1 MHRKIG
7 YLGPSGTFTE
17 EALLK
22 YTGNDCSE
30 RVACATINAVFR
42 GVADGSLD
50 LGLVPME
57 NSTEGSVHLTLD
69 LLAGDYDLKISGEI
83 IMPISHHL
91 IARAGTPVG
100 QVTRVLSHP
109 QALAQ
114 CRNYIEKNLPGIEA
128 VPVTSTAEAVRTI
141 ANSQEPWAAVG
152 NARAAE
158 IHGLSVIASNLQDCR
173 ENRTRFV
180 VVGREDLPPAEGA
193 FKTSILFTI
202 TDRPGGLYEIL
213 KEFALRNINLTRIES
228 RPAKRNLGDYVFF
241 VDLAGRR
248 EEPDVR
254 ECLEAVGKQA
264 ATFRIL
270 GSYPA
275 DEAAVDQLNRETPQL
290 SLDQLRQDVDII
302 DRQIVE
308 LLAKRT
314 GLVQIIGR
322 LKSGFSDVRDPGRE
336 EQVLRRVKAS
346 AERNGVSPELVD
358 KIYHTIFDH
367 FVEVQKKQ
375 KNNIPGS

>member
-7 YLGPSGTFTE
+7 YLGPAGTNTE
-17 EALLK
+17 EALQK
-22 YTGNDCSE
+22 YTGFDCSA
-30 RVACATINAVFR
+30 RVACATINAVFK

-50 LGLVPME
+50 LGLVPFE
-57 NSTEGSVHLTLD
+57 NSTEGSVHLALD
-69 LLAGDYDLKISGEI
+69 LLAGENDLKICGEI

-91 IARAGTPVG
+91 IARAGITADR
-100 QVTRVLSHP
+100 VTRVLSHP

-114 CRNYIEKNLPGIEA
+114 CRQYIGRSLPGVET
-128 VPVTSTAEAVRTI
+128 VEMTSTAEAVR
-141 ANSQEPWAAVG
+141 AVAESQEAWAAVG

-158 IHGLSVIASNLQDCR
+158 IHGLKVIASDLQDCR

-180 VVGREDLPPAEGA
+180 VIGREDVAPAKGA
-193 FKTSILFTI
+193 NKTSILFTI

-213 KEFALRNINLTRIES
+213 KEFALRNVNLTRIES

-241 VDLAGRR
+241 VDLEGHR
-248 EEPDVR
+248 EEPEVR
-254 ECLEAVGKQA
+254 ECLEVVQDQA
-264 ATFRIL
+264 ATFKIL

-275 DEAAVDQLNRETPQL
+275 DTVALEETDPKVRTI
-290 SLDQLRQDVDII
+290 SLEQVRQDIDII
-302 DRQIVE
+302 DQQIVE

-314 GLVQIIGR
+314 ELVKVIGR
-322 LKSGFSDVRDPGRE
+322 LKSGQPDVRDPGRE
-336 EQVLRRVKAS
+336 EQVIRRVKAG
-346 AERNGVSPELVD
+346 AAKKGVSLELID

-375 KNNIPGS
+375 NL

>member
-7 YLGPSGTFTE
+7 YLGPAGTFTE
-17 EALLK
+17 EALIK
-22 YTGNDCSE
+22 YTGSDCSE
-30 RVACATINAVFR
+30 RVACGTINAVFR
-42 GVADGSLD
+42 GVKDGSLD
-50 LGLVPME
+50 LGLVPFE

-69 LLAGDYDLKISGEI
+69 LLAGECDLKISGEI
-83 IMPISHHL
+83 IMPISQHL
-91 IARAGTPVG
+91 IARAGASADRVA
-100 QVTRVLSHP
+100 RVLSHP

-114 CRNYIEKNLPGIEA
+114 CRLYLENNLPGIEVENMASTVEAIRA
-128 VPVTSTAEAVRTI
+128 VAET
-141 ANSQEPWAAVG
+141 QEPWAAIG

-158 IHGLSVIASNLQDCR
+158 MHGLAVIASDIQDCR

-180 VVGREDLPPAEGA
+180 VISREDAPVAGESD
-193 FKTSILFTI
+193 KTSILFTI

-241 VDLAGRR
+241 VDLEGHR
-248 EEPDVR
+248 EDPQVR
-254 ECLEAVGKQA
+254 ACLEAVRNQA

-275 DEAAVDQLNRETPQL
+275 DAAAVQEGHREVPRL
-290 SLDQLRQDVDII
+290 SLEQLRQDIDII
-302 DRQIVE
+302 DQQIVE

-314 GLVQIIGR
+314 ELVKVIGR
-322 LKSGFSDVRDPGRE
+322 LKSGQPEVRDPDRE

-346 AERNGVSPELVD
+346 AEKKGVNPELINN
-358 KIYHTIFDH
+358 IYHTIFDH

-375 KNNIPGS
+375 KI

>member
-7 YLGPSGTFTE
+7 YLGPAGTFTE
-17 EALLK
+17 EALIK
-22 YTGNDCSE
+22 YTGADCSDK
-30 RVACATINAVFR
+30 VACATINAVFK

-50 LGLVPME
+50 LGLVPIE

-91 IARAGTPVG
+91 IARADTPADR
-100 QVTRVLSHP
+100 VTKVLSHP

-114 CRNYIEKNLPGIEA
+114 CRNYIEKNLPAIEA
-128 VPVTSTAEAVRTI
+128 VPVTSTAEAVRSI
-141 ANSQEPWAAVG
+141 AEAGESWAAVG

-158 IHGLSVIASNLQDCR
+158 IHGLSVIASDIQDCR

-180 VVGREDLPPAEGA
+180 VISREDHLPAEGV
-193 FKTSILFTI
+193 FKTSVLFTI

-228 RPAKRNLGDYVFF
+228 RPAKKNLGDYVFF
-241 VDLAGRR
+241 VDLAGHR
-248 EEPDVR
+248 EKPEVKA
-254 ECLEAVGKQA
+254 CLEAVAKQA
-264 ATFRIL
+264 ATFRII

-275 DEAAVDQLNRETPQL
+275 DAAAADELNREMPQL
-290 SLDQLRQDVDII
+290 SLEQLRQDVDII
-302 DRQIVE
+302 DQQIVE

-314 GLVQIIGR
+314 GLVKYIGK
-322 LKSGFSDVRDPGRE
+322 LKSGRPDVRDPDRE
-336 EQVLRRVKAS
+336 EQVLRRLKAS
-346 AERNGVSPELVD
+346 AELNGVSPELID

-375 KNNIPGS
+375 NK

>member
-7 YLGPSGTFTE
+7 YLGPAGTFTE
-17 EALLK
+17 EALIK
-22 YTGNDCSE
+22 YTGSDCSE
-30 RVACATINAVFR
+30 RVACGTINAVFR
-42 GVADGSLD
+42 GVKDGSLD
-50 LGLVPME
+50 LGLVPFE

-69 LLAGDYDLKISGEI
+69 LLAGECDLKISGEI
-83 IMPISHHL
+83 IMPISQHL
-91 IARAGTPVG
+91 IARAGASAGRVA
-100 QVTRVLSHP
+100 RVLSHP

-114 CRNYIEKNLPGIEA
+114 CRRYLEKNLPGIEVENMASTVEAIRA
-128 VPVTSTAEAVRTI
+128 VAET
-141 ANSQEPWAAVG
+141 QEPWAAIG

-158 IHGLSVIASNLQDCR
+158 MHGLAVIASDIQDCR

-180 VVGREDLPPAEGA
+180 VISREDAPVAGESD
-193 FKTSILFTI
+193 KTSILFTI

-241 VDLAGRR
+241 VDLEGHR
-248 EEPDVR
+248 EDPQVR
-254 ECLEAVGKQA
+254 ACLEAVRNQA

-275 DEAAVDQLNRETPQL
+275 DAATVQEVKREVPGL
-290 SLDQLRQDVDII
+290 SLEQLRQDIDII
-302 DRQIVE
+302 DQQIVE

-314 GLVQIIGR
+314 ELVKVIGR
-322 LKSGFSDVRDPGRE
+322 LKSGQPEVRDPDRE

-346 AERNGVSPELVD
+346 AEKKGVNPELII

-375 KNNIPGS
+375 KI